1 MFVISISSCEQTQRF
16 ERSISS
22 SETSASQQDDGV
34 SSWAKLKISPD
45 VLGSMPYGNFR
56 IDIYEHSSNQ
66 RIRSS
71 TSEPAEIAK
80 QNLFKYYYA
89 PIVLLDNASAAS
101 YFNNFTGQFELTFR
115 VELWN
120 DDVQLKVTNW
130 IKQEIDSSAKAS
142 LIQVIPF
149 EKMILANS
157 ASTKQR
163 YQLPKSWMPYQ
174 KQKDVRFKLIC
185 FNKFD
190 CDELALGMRQ
200 SADQFSDLRLL
211 FSLTSEKSQTR
222 QTVVRVESIMSG
234 DMATKLDQQ
243 MKSNEFA
250 LLTAEDE
257 KRLLTESATNILIDT
272 FDDSDVVS
280 PNSEAQIY
288 KLLTD
293 HLIDHSRT
301 VIKDQS
307 DKMWESVF
315 WNEDN
320 YRPDL
325 TSQTFNQV
333 FNKLDTEQ
341 KKVLIKTF
349 TDTNIVTHETS
360 GGVPGVADAKNKID
374 VNLSRSGSTTNDD
387 LEKFLKEVKETVK
400 WTGSKFE
407 PKPLSLARINL
418 AKLRDTQTLKDRT
431 VRVSYS
437 KAVLS
442 IAVNIPQFTD
452 LASINRLIEIQN
464 QIDGLCKSYFKPMAV

>member
-1 MFVISISSCEQTQRF
+1 
-16 ERSISS
+16 
-22 SETSASQQDDGV
+22 
-34 SSWAKLKISPD
+34 
-45 VLGSMPYGNFR
+45 
-56 IDIYEHSSNQ
+56 
-66 RIRSS
+66 
-71 TSEPAEIAK
+71 
-80 QNLFKYYYA
+80 
-89 PIVLLDNASAAS
+89 
-101 YFNNFTGQFELTFR
+101 
-115 VELWN
+115 
-120 DDVQLKVTNW
+120 
-130 IKQEIDSSAKAS
+130 
-142 LIQVIPF
+142 
-149 EKMILANS
+149 
-157 ASTKQR
+157 
-163 YQLPKSWMPYQ
+163 
-174 KQKDVRFKLIC
+174 
-185 FNKFD
+185 
-190 CDELALGMRQ
+190 
-200 SADQFSDLRLL
+200 
-211 FSLTSEKSQTR
+211 
-222 QTVVRVESIMSG
+222 
-234 DMATKLDQQ
+234 

-360 GGVPGVADAKNKID
+360 VGVPGVADAKNKID

-464 QIDGLCKSYFKPMAV
+464 QIDGLCKSYHFLKANGSSICWLLFV